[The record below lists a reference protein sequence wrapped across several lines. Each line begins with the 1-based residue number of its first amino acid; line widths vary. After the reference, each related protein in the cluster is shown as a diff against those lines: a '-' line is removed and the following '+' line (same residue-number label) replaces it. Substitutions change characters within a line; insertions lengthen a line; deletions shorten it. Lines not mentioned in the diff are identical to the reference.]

1 LVGGGELPEEHVVD
15 RLFAACED
23 NEWIDDVGMD
33 GVLFKIRH
41 GLEDGKMN
49 PKNVPPDQG
58 NDDDTSQAQDISD
71 TTSGIDTSTW
81 SFTDGA
87 SFILD
92 IPDTI
97 PALWGKGNEVA
108 WPEGESLMITGP
120 LGLGKTTL
128 AIQLLHARLG
138 LGNGR
143 VLGLPV
149 TPRPGKVL
157 YLAMDRPAQIARA
170 AHRLFTEEERHVLA
184 ERVLFWRG
192 PPPADI
198 AKHPLL
204 LNALAEA
211 ANADTV
217 FLDSIKDAAI
227 GLSDDA
233 VGAGYNRARQHLLAE
248 GRQLLEIHHPVKR
261 GAGGGPPTTIA
272 DVYGATWI
280 TNGAGSVF
288 MLSGD
293 PGDPIVGFRHLRPPA
308 YEIGPYQLLHDQ
320 EAGQLTIH
328 DEVDLVALARCNR
341 RGITARDAAQNLF
354 GTDKPTPAQIAK
366 ARRGLDKHGEL
377 RRVEGAAGGAEGGI
391 QTVWV
396 VP

>member
-1 LVGGGELPEEHVVD
+1 MFEGNLNGIHPYARKVLDEECRILAEAPEGEREMQTNQSALKLGHYVGGGELPEEHVVD
-15 RLFAACED
+15 RLFAACEA
-23 NEWIDDVGMD
+23 NEWIDDVGID
-33 GVLFKIRH
+33 GVLFKIQH
-41 GLEDGKMN
+41 GLDDGKQE
-49 PKNVPPDQG
+49 PKNVPQNQD
-58 NDDDTSQAQDISD
+58 NDGEQEDEANTAG
-71 TTSGIDTSTW
+71 TTDSIFDTSTW

-97 PALWGKGNEVA
+97 PALWGKDKEVA

-128 AIQLLHARLG
+128 ALQLLHARLG
-138 LGNGR
+138 FGNGR

-149 TPRPGKVL
+149 APRPGKIL

-170 AHRLFTEEERHVLA
+170 AHRLFTEKERQVLT
-184 ERVLFWRG
+184 ERVKFWKG

-198 AKHPLL
+198 AKNPLL
-204 LNALAEA
+204 LLALAEA
-211 ANADTV
+211 AGADTV

-233 VGAGYNRARQHLLAE
+233 VGAGYNRARQHLLAQ

-261 GAGGGPPTTIA
+261 GSGGGAPTTIA

-293 PGDPIVGFRHLRPPA
+293 PGDPIVGFNHLRPHHRPM
-308 YEIGPYQLLHDQ
+308 
-320 EAGQLTIH
+320 
-328 DEVDLVALARCNR
+328 
-341 RGITARDAAQNLF
+341 
-354 GTDKPTPAQIAK
+354 K
-366 ARRGLDKHGEL
+366 
-377 RRVEGAAGGAEGGI
+377 
-391 QTVWV
+391 
-396 VP
+396 